1 LFGFFFL
8 SIVRIFIGLPLSSCF
23 DLDIYEKVELIERP
37 PTKEVVTREELVEL
51 FKTNS
56 SPKHYIGLEIS
67 GFLHL
72 GSLISTGFKINDF
85 VKAGVNCTIFL
96 ADWHTMINDK
106 LGGDWDTITKVSKYY
121 ADAFKIVCP
130 QANIVIGSDLY
141 DSRKEYWKELMEF
154 TKYMSIKRTMRTLTI
169 MGRSEDESKIDL
181 AKLLYP
187 PMQAVDIHSLDLD
200 IVHSGMDQRK
210 IHMLVREIFPKM
222 KWKVPIA
229 VHHGLLPGL
238 RNPEVK
244 CPNCGYV
251 FGPQESQGKCP
262 KCKRKGTDTMINK
275 GKMSKSDPNSGVFIH
290 NSDDE
295 IKKKI
300 SKAWCEEKN
309 TQNNP
314 LLEIARTVIFH
325 EFNEMNVERPE
336 KFGGNISYTDYDQ
349 LKKDF
354 EIAEL
359 HPGDLK
365 QTVGSY
371 LVKIIS
377 PIREKLNLSEELHE
391 IIKKSD

>member
-1 LFGFFFL
+1 M
-8 SIVRIFIGLPLSSCF
+8 
-23 DLDIYEKVELIERP
+23 DILEKVDLIERP
-37 PTKEVVTREELVEL
+37 PTEEVVTRDELIEL

-85 VKAGVNCTIFL
+85 VKAGVKCTVFL
-96 ADWHTMINDK
+96 ADWHTLINDK
-106 LGGDWDTITKVSKYY
+106 LGGDWDVITKVSKYY
-121 ADAFKIVCP
+121 ADAFKLVCP
-130 QANIVIGSDLY
+130 GVNIVLGSELY
-141 DSRKEYWKELMEF
+141 DSRKEYWREFVEF
-154 TKYMSIKRTMRTLTI
+154 TKHMSLKRTMRTLTI
-169 MGRSEDESKIDL
+169 MGRTEDETKIDL

-222 KWKVPIA
+222 KWKVPVA
-229 VHHGLLPGL
+229 VHHKLLPGL
-238 RNPEVK
+238 SKPADTSD
-244 CPNCGYV
+244 
-251 FGPQESQGKCP
+251 SQVL
-262 KCKRKGTDTMINK
+262 

-295 IKKKI
+295 IKKNI
-300 SKAWCEEKN
+300 SKAWCEEAN

-314 LLEIARTVIFH
+314 LLEIARTIIFH

-336 KFGGNISYTDYDQ
+336 KFGGNISYTDYNQ
-349 LKKDF
+349 LETDFAEKK
-354 EIAEL
+354 L

-365 QTVGSY
+365 QTVGNY
-371 LVKIIS
+371 I
-377 PIREKLNLSEELHE
+377 
-391 IIKKSD
+391 